1 MPDAADQLPTGR
13 ARFSAEDA
21 RLARALNAMWDAE
34 LALDDL
40 LCEFG
45 AGWTLGQTATGRWWA
60 VQRAG
65 GAGERPVAVWGETPA
80 GLGLVLQ
87 GRAGAGGG
95 VR

>member
-1 MPDAADQLPTGR
+1 MPDTAGQLRAGR
-13 ARFSAEDA
+13 ARFPAGEA
-21 RLARALNAMWDAE
+21 RIARALNAMWDGAV
-34 LALDDL
+34 AFDDL

-45 AGWTLGQTATGRWWA
+45 AGWELGQTATGRWWA
-60 VQRAG
+60 VQRA